1 MRSATPG
8 AARTSR
14 KGAFYATDL
23 DAILRHR
30 GIETLIVY
38 GVTTP
43 VVPEP
48 AE

>member
-1 MRSATPG
+1 M
-8 AARTSR
+8 SR
-14 KGAFYATDL
+14 RGLVRAVQRDAH

-30 GIETLIVY
+30 GIDRLIVY

-43 VVPEP
+43 VVPGP